1 MITMTA
7 SITPCCPKP
16 SLRSA
21 HPALFSHFPALFQRI
36 HKLITVAA
44 LLLLAAL
51 PCAAWAE
58 GIQVKSAELTLVD
71 DVYHLNADVDIA
83 LSQTLEDALNK
94 GVPLHFVAEFE
105 LIRPRSGWV
114 PELARTY
121 LSWIDESIAGV
132 EQRWKLSYNAL
143 IRQYQLSNGVQQQA
157 FDSLAE
163 AMRALSRLREWQGL
177 DRSLLKKRY
186 SYEAGLRMWLDVSQ
200 LPKPLQVNAIASKN
214 WNLESEWYR
223 WTLKP

>member
-1 MITMTA
+1 MTA
-7 SITPCCPKP
+7 STTPCCPKP
-16 SLRSA
+16 SFNF
-21 HPALFSHFPALFQRI
+21 PILFRTI
-36 HKLITVAA
+36 CKLAAA

-58 GIQVKSAELTLVD
+58 GIQVKSADLTLVD
-71 DVYHLNADVDIA
+71 EVYQLNADVDIG
-83 LSQTLEDALNK
+83 LSQTLEEALNK

-105 LIRPRSGWV
+105 LIRPRSAWI
-114 PELARTY
+114 PEAARPY
-121 LSWIDESIAGV
+121 LTWIDEGIASV

-143 IRQYQLSNGVQQQA
+143 IRQYQLGNGAQQQT
-157 FDSLAE
+157 FDSLPE
-163 AMRALSRLREWQGL
+163 AMQALSRLREWQVL

-186 SYEAGLRMWLDVSQ
+186 SYEAGLRMRLDVSQ

-214 WNLESEWYR
+214 WNLESEWYH

>member
-1 MITMTA
+1 MTA
-7 SITPCCPKP
+7 STTPCCPKP
-16 SLRSA
+16 SSNTTP
-21 HPALFSHFPALFQRI
+21 PALLFYFPVLLCIR
-36 HKLITVAA
+36 KLAAA
-44 LLLLAAL
+44 LLCLAVL

-58 GIQVKSAELTLVD
+58 GIQVKSADLMLVD
-71 DVYHLNADVDIA
+71 EVYQLNAEVDIG
-83 LSQTLEDALNK
+83 LNQTLEEALNK

-105 LIRPRSGWV
+105 FIRPRSAWI
-114 PELARTY
+114 PEVARPY
-121 LSWIDESIAGV
+121 LTWIDEGIASV

-143 IRQYQLSNGVQQQA
+143 IRQYQLGNGAQQQT

-163 AMRALSRLREWQGL
+163 ALHALSRVREWQVL

-186 SYEAGLRMWLDVSQ
+186 SYEAGLRMRLDVSQ

-214 WNLESEWYR
+214 WNLESDWYR